1 VERTD
6 RLVLHDRDLGLA
18 RGRPGGV
25 GRDQTERVQAGID
38 RLDPRQQRSGELD
51 GRELL
56 VTDESGDLE
65 RRPPGE
71 ILVDQE
77 SILRTGGIVSSG
89 P

>member
-1 VERTD
+1 VKRPD

-18 RGRPGGV
+18 GGGPGGV
-25 GRDQTERVQAGID
+25 GRDQAERVQAGID
-38 RLDPRQQRSGELD
+38 RLDPVEQRGGELD

-71 ILVDQE
+71 IRVDQE
-77 SILRTGGIVSSG
+77 SILRTPGIVSSG